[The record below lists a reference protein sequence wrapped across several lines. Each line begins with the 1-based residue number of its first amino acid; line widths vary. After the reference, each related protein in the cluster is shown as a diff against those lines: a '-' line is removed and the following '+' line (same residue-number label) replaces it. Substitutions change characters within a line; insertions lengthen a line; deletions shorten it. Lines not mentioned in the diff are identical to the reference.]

1 MYKRFKLWRKFAYA
15 VRHTNAYWFL
25 HVVYIFKLIGL
36 NATKRKFVSPF
47 IVFNWIFIW
56 FYPTNRHVKYIYMQ
70 HTSMS
75 HTPLIWVNRVRT
87 ETKQFL
93 IAFSAE
99 KKQQQKCV
107 KKTGVC
113 VCVDRSTLILFTSRK
128 ISLGNGIFMSFEF
141 FSLFFLHWFWWFYR
155 CCYMFI
161 FEWMD
166 GWMNYLWISL
176 CTYQLDWPESEMRSL
191 FLFIWCVLVNW
202 MRHPSL
208 CTHKCRN
215 VHKFMRKLNVNI
227 KIFAS
232 TTFQRD
238 R

>member
-1 MYKRFKLWRKFAYA
+1 MRPKGNLCHHSSCSTGYSYGFIRPTAMLNMYICSTHRCRTHHSYGWIEYELKPNNFWLHFQQKKSNSRNVWRK
-15 VRHTNAYWFL
+15 
-25 HVVYIFKLIGL
+25 
-36 NATKRKFVSPF
+36 P
-47 IVFNWIFIW
+47 
-56 FYPTNRHVKYIYMQ
+56 
-70 HTSMS
+70 
-75 HTPLIWVNRVRT
+75 
-87 ETKQFL
+87 
-93 IAFSAE
+93 
-99 KKQQQKCV
+99 
-107 KKTGVC
+107 VC

-176 CTYQLDWPESEMRSL
+176 CTYQLDWPESEMRSV